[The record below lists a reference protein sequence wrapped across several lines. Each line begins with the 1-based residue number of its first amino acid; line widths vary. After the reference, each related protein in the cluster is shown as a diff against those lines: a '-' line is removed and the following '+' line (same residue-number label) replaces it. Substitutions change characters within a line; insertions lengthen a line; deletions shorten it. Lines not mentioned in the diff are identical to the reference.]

1 MIHLTCLSFPELKI
15 LTTKIKIKTRIKEVH
30 YKVWFVVLKIKFGF
44 SLQNSFFLTHPLH
57 LLAYLS
63 RPPMPP
69 ASVCPWS
76 FLSFPHINLRSF
88 TTFSIFLLALKTFPA
103 IFYYISPSQLP
114 LNPRPPSI
122 VFHSL
127 SQNFLKSP
135 FPFFFP
141 CQAFLRPVSPCTL
154 TSFRLSPCRPF
165 SQTFLPP
172 SFIPFPCASDLSF
185 PLLQIC
191 PPCLRPF
198 PPCLSPPTLP

>member
-1 MIHLTCLSFPELKI
+1 MVCCIENYFE
-15 LTTKIKIKTRIKEVH
+15 
-30 YKVWFVVLKIKFGF
+30 F

-103 IFYYISPSQLP
+103 IFFYISPPNSLWTP
-114 LNPRPPSI
+114 APFPSFSI
-122 VFHSL
+122 PFPKIS
-127 SQNFLKSP
+127 

-154 TSFRLSPCRPF
+154 TSFRLSLADLFLRPF
-165 SQTFLPP
+165 FPPPSYLSPVPQTFLSP
-172 SFIPFPCASDLSF
+172 SFKSAP
-185 PLLQIC
+185 PL
-191 PPCLRPF
+191 P
-198 PPCLSPPTLP
+198 

>member
-1 MIHLTCLSFPELKI
+1 MVCCIEN
-15 LTTKIKIKTRIKEVH
+15 
-30 YKVWFVVLKIKFGF
+30 YFGF
-44 SLQNSFFLTHPLH
+44 SLQNSFFLTHPIH

-88 TTFSIFLLALKTFPA
+88 TTFSIFFLALKTFPA

-154 TSFRLSPCRPF
+154 TSFRLSLADLFLRPF
-165 SQTFLPP
+165 FPPPSYLSPVPQTFLSP
-172 SFIPFPCASDLSF
+172 SFKSAPPALDLSLHALVL
-185 PLLQIC
+185 PH
-191 PPCLRPF
+191 CLRRLDLPF
-198 PPCLSPPTLP
+198 PPPISNLFPSMLSMSSTISLQLIWN